1 MIIINDFQLLTI
13 ITKRSILDFAAV
25 LDPPL
30 RANIPDHLPG
40 VSYSF
45 WMLQMIAWTC
55 QKLPPRDVL
64 YILKINGKLI
74 KIKVKPLENTCKI
87 SQF

>member
-1 MIIINDFQLLTI
+1 MIIVNDFQLLTI
-13 ITKRSILDFAAV
+13 IIKRSIFDFAAV

-30 RANIPDHLPG
+30 HANIPDHLSS

-55 QKLPPRDVL
+55 QQLPPRDVL
-64 YILKINGKLI
+64 
-74 KIKVKPLENTCKI
+74 
-87 SQF
+87 